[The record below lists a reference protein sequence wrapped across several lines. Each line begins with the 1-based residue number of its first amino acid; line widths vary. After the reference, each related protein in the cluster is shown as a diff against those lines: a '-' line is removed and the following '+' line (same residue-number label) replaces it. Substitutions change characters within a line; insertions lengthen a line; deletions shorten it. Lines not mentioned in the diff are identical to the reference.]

1 VEDKFRMS
9 DSMCKDVR
17 DSTMRT
23 VIPMEVDRLVFDPD
37 NPRLASA
44 DVEDDVDE
52 LVKLMSDDPS
62 VVTSAS
68 AIATNGFLRE
78 EPLLVVPAGKPKKDG
93 EKQKYIVV
101 DGNRRLCAVLLMRSR
116 RLREFVKAA
125 DLPELTERQISDLE
139 QLPVTIFA
147 GRDELWAHYGGRS
160 GPAGDIT
167 LMLRA
172 IRNGNSHSSEE
183 LLPLVYNELRHL
195 AAARMAQEAAGQT
208 LQATAL
214 VHEAWLRM
222 VGDGDRGWQ
231 NRAHFF
237 GAAAEAMRRIL
248 VENARRKSRLK
259 RGGGQIR
266 LDIDDLDLA
275 AASPD
280 EKILLINEALEKLRA
295 EDPDKARIV
304 VMKFFGGLTNQ
315 EVAENLGVT
324 ERSVERHWAFAKA
337 WLFQSMRT
345 QP

>member
-1 VEDKFRMS
+1 MNNT
-9 DSMCKDVR
+9 MCKDVKG
-17 DSTMRT
+17 STMRT
-23 VIPMEVDRLVFDPD
+23 VVSVDVDRLVFDPD

-44 DVEDDVDE
+44 EVEGSPRDF
-52 LVKLMSDDPS
+52 VKLMWEDAS
-62 VVTSAS
+62 VSALAS
-68 AIATNGFLRE
+68 AIAANGFLRD
-78 EPLLVVPAGKPKKDG
+78 EPLLVIPADKSENEG
-93 EKQKYIVV
+93 ERQKYIVV
-101 DGNRRLCAVLLMRSR
+101 DGNRRLCAVLLLRDR
-116 RLREFVKAA
+116 KLREQVKAA
-125 DLPELTERQISDLE
+125 DLPGLTERQISELR
-139 QLPVTIFA
+139 QLPVAIFDS
-147 GRDELWAHYGGRS
+147 REELWANFGGRS
-160 GPAGDIT
+160 GSAGEIT

-172 IRNGNSHSSEE
+172 IRSGNGHSSEE

-275 AASPD
+275 AATPD
-280 EKILLINEALEKLRA
+280 EKVLLINEALEKLRA
-295 EDPDKARIV
+295 EEPDKARIV

-324 ERSVERHWAFAKA
+324 ERSIERHWAYAKA

-345 QP
+345 QR